1 MLIFVPRWLLST
13 NTENITGNDGLA
25 VTKAGNHLFSTQL
38 LPKLTC
44 TGELLPAGAGE
55 PTKPMV
61 LAEKLWQG
69 LAPVPW
75 PALALHV
82 SSTRRILLLLVAF
95 VEIQQ
100 GSEHRPLVQEVE
112 KSICRPQDVLHRCHL
127 LSFALSICLLSWS
140 NTFTR

>member
-1 MLIFVPRWLLST
+1 MPRWLLST

-38 LPKLTC
+38 LPKLTR

-69 LAPVPW
+69 LDPCPLASTCSARVEHKEDPSAACGLCGD
-75 PALALHV
+75 PA
-82 SSTRRILLLLVAF
+82 
-95 VEIQQ
+95 
-100 GSEHRPLVQEVE
+100 GG
-112 KSICRPQDVLHRCHL
+112 
-127 LSFALSICLLSWS
+127 
-140 NTFTR
+140 